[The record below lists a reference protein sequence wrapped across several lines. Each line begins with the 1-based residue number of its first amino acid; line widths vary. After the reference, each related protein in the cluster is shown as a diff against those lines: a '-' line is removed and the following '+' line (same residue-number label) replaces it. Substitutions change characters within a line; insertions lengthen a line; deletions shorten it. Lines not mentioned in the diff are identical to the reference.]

1 MRLFLLLFLFF
12 VFSAHGGD
20 SNIIYE
26 ISILFVAVMNT
37 TISAD
42 EPGNQTHTRTISKV
56 IYISLGATSA
66 ILLLSIPVFAWCY
79 RKAKLKNIE
88 RFMWNAFQTKMWCSN
103 LVKFRR
109 ELVLDAENV

>member
-12 VFSAHGGD
+12 VFSAHSCV
-20 SNIIYE
+20 SNIIYVIYA

-56 IYISLGATSA
+56 IYISLSATSA

-79 RKAKLKNIE
+79 RRTKLKNIE
-88 RFMWNAFQTKMWCSN
+88 RYM
-103 LVKFRR
+103 
-109 ELVLDAENV
+109 